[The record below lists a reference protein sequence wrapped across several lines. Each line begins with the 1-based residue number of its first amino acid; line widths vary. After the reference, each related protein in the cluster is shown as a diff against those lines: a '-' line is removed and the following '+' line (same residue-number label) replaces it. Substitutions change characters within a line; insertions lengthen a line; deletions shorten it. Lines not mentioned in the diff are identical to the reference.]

1 MLLLITVG
9 YAAFQTNLSITA
21 KGNVKE
27 KSRVIQAWK
36 ETSQTDFHSDFYKQ
50 NIVSAS
56 FLDNA
61 DVPDNATE
69 SWNVSEDKEHG
80 GVMAWVVPNNED
92 STKYDL
98 YIGAKD
104 GVIAN
109 EDSKYLF
116 ALFTNLKVV
125 DFANNF
131 DTANTVDMG
140 AMFSMFNSTTQSH
153 VKSSLT
159 TINFGTKFDTSN
171 VTSMSSMFN
180 GCTELVNFDISNFDT
195 SNVTRMGWMFE
206 YCSSLTSIDLSN
218 FDTSN
223 VTTMAGMF
231 VYCSNLKEIDFTK
244 WDKWDTSKVT
254 DMNLMFAACTNLE
267 SINISNFDTSHVTNM
282 NRMFSTSPNL
292 KEINLCSFD
301 TTNVID
307 MQFMFAGTTNLN
319 QIKVSSKWSDS
330 QASKN
335 NMFSGSGVSEVT
347 TGQC

>member
-1 MLLLITVG
+1 MRRIGKRRRKKQKKIIIISALSLLLLITVG

-171 VTSMSSMFN
+171 VT
-180 GCTELVNFDISNFDT
+180 
-195 SNVTRMGWMFE
+195 
-206 YCSSLTSIDLSN
+206 
-218 FDTSN
+218 
-223 VTTMAGMF
+223 TMAGMF